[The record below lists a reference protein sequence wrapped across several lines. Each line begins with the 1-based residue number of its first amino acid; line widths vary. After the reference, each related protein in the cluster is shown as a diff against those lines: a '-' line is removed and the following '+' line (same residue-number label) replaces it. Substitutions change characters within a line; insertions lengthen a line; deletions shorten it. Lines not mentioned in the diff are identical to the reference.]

1 MNDVKNVLVI
11 EDDETIA
18 FGIKTFLERNGIQ
31 VILADC
37 VCEAKHKL
45 VSNAISIILLDWNL
59 PDGSGEELCR
69 WIRAGCEA
77 PVIFLTVRD
86 SEKDIVHGFD
96 LGADDF
102 ITKPFQLSV
111 LLSRINAVLRR
122 VKGSSNQLLS
132 CGSILLDREKTKVT
146 CDGEEL
152 FLTAGEYRLLL
163 FLMENKNQIL
173 TRTQLLEK
181 SWDSNGN
188 FVNDNT
194 LTVTMKRL
202 REKLNN
208 PSCIKTFRGI
218 GYRMEDYK

>member
-1 MNDVKNVLVI
+1 MKDEKTILVI
-11 EDDETIA
+11 EDDETIS
-18 FGIKTFLERNGIQ
+18 FGIRTYLEKHRFHIM
-31 VILADC
+31 LADS
-37 VCEAKHKL
+37 VCEAKRKL
-45 VSNAISIILLDWNL
+45 SANGVSLILLDWNL
-59 PDGSGEELCR
+59 PDGSGEELCN
-69 WIRAGCEA
+69 WIKAGCDA

-86 SEKDIVHGFD
+86 GEKDIVHGFD

-122 VKGSSNQLLS
+122 AKGSNSQLLS
-132 CGSILLDREKTKVT
+132 CGSIILDKARTKVI
-146 CDGEEL
+146 CEGEEL
-152 FLTAGEYRLLL
+152 LLTAGEYRLLL
-163 FLMENKNQIL
+163 FMMENKNQIL

-181 SWDSNGN
+181 SWDSSGN

-208 PSCIKTFRGI
+208 PSCIKTIRGI
-218 GYRMEDYK
+218 GYIMEDNV